1 MSTDIRTAMTWKDGK
16 WMPVPVEQLKECRPG
31 KPEDCPRCNAL
42 TYLDL
47 TRRHGAPKGWRKA

>member
-1 MSTDIRTAMTWKDGK
+1 MSTDNRTAMTWKVSK
-16 WMPVPVEQLKECRPG
+16 WTPVQVEQLKKCRPG

-47 TRRHGAPKGWRKA
+47 TRRHGAPKGSRKA